1 MAETMHF
8 SLVTPEKSVF
18 EVEVKEVTVP
28 AYEGEMQ
35 ALPLHTP
42 YFAKLGIG
50 ILSFTDITGENKK
63 LAVTGGFVEVLPHKV
78 TMLCRTAELPEE
90 IDAERAMEA
99 LKRAKQ
105 RLEHPDEN
113 TDIDRARAALMRAMA
128 RLKLVGK
135 IKD

>member
-18 EVEVKEVTVP
+18 DVEVKEVTIP

-50 ILSFTDITGENKK
+50 ILSFTDITGEKK
-63 LAVTGGFVEVLPHKV
+63 RLAVTGGFVEVLPHKV

-90 IDAERAMEA
+90 IDADRAMEA
-99 LKRAKQ
+99 LNRAKQ
-105 RLEHPDEN
+105 RLEHPDEH
-113 TDIDRARAALMRAMA
+113 IDLERARAALMRAIT
-128 RLKLVGK
+128 RLKLIGK
-135 IKD
+135 M

>member
-18 EVEVKEVTVP
+18 DIEVKEVTIP

-50 ILSFTDITGENKK
+50 ILSFTDMTGEKK
-63 LAVTGGFVEVLPHKV
+63 RLAVTGGFVEVLPHKV

-90 IDAERAMEA
+90 IDADRAMEA
-99 LKRAKQ
+99 LNRAKQ
-105 RLEHPDEN
+105 RLEHPDEH
-113 TDIDRARAALMRAMA
+113 IDLERARAALMRAIT
-128 RLKLVGK
+128 RLKLIGK
-135 IKD
+135 M

>member
-18 EVEVKEVTVP
+18 DVEVKEVTIP
-28 AYEGEMQ
+28 AINGEMQ

-50 ILSFTDITGENKK
+50 ILSFTDITGEKK
-63 LAVTGGFVEVLPHKV
+63 KVAVTGGFCEVLPHKV
-78 TMLCRTAELPEE
+78 NMLCRTAELPEQ
-90 IDAERAMEA
+90 IDVERAMEA

-105 RLEHPDEN
+105 RLEHPDEH
-113 TDIDRARAALMRAMA
+113 TDIERARAALMRAMA
-128 RLKLVGK
+128 RLHLVGK
-135 IKD
+135 M